1 MHEQIYITP
10 SHLVEQIRIPDHQG
24 LSRQAGPPVLSRR
37 FPQAPLRRR
46 RPPPAGLPHSQ
57 DAHRCHPVFPQAERP
72 RPRMVPA
79 SRRTASP
86 PPVRDRA
93 VWTHPRQKSPRSSS
107 RAPPPYWRTS
117 TQPSAAAR
125 MASRLCPWGSQIQA
139 GPQRRQ
145 GQHPQGRP
153 QAGGGKKT
161 EPAHSVH
168 PRHLPGPSSSPR
180 RSQLSYRQTLGH

>member
-24 LSRQAGPPVLSRR
+24 LSRQADHLFSPAASHKPRSGAGGR
-37 FPQAPLRRR
+37 PQQGCRTA
-46 RPPPAGLPHSQ
+46 Q
-57 DAHRCHPVFPQAERP
+57 DAHRCHPVFPLAERP
-72 RPRMVPA
+72 QAPDGPRQQEDSQPA
-79 SRRTASP
+79 PGQRQGGLDP
-86 PPVRDRA
+86 PPPEEPPFFQQG
-93 VWTHPRQKSPRSSS
+93 T
-107 RAPPPYWRTS
+107 APILEDQHTAQRRGQDGQPP
-117 TQPSAAAR
+117 
-125 MASRLCPWGSQIQA
+125 LPWGSQIHA